1 MPSVAMNGGM
11 RTTLT
16 RRPVISP
23 SAPPTARQTSSPSA
37 GSAPPWTMLAVI
49 SVARARI
56 DPTDRSMPRVRM
68 TIIMPTEMMPL
79 MADWR
84 RMFSRLSAV
93 RKRSEASVSAAQ
105 SNRNTSSSP

>member
-1 MPSVAMNGGM
+1 
-11 RTTLT
+11 
-16 RRPVISP
+16 
-23 SAPPTARQTSSPSA
+23 
-37 GSAPPWTMLAVI
+37 
-49 SVARARI
+49 
-56 DPTDRSMPRVRM
+56 M